1 MTSRPFLRK
10 NHNFKRGLID
20 KWCISNASLDN
31 TLLVS
36 KFIEIIIAQILWTF
50 KEFRLFPFIESD
62 YFTIFVYW

>member
-31 TLLVS
+31 ALLVS
-36 KFIEIIIAQILWTF
+36 KFIEIIMLIKWVV
-50 KEFRLFPFIESD
+50 
-62 YFTIFVYW
+62 IFLLA